1 VNCHLH
7 NPIFF
12 FNSLFLL
19 PVLVLVLFLFLVV
32 VVVVVLVLV
41 LVLVLFLLL
50 LLLLVIGGLV
60 VEDSRS
66 LVAGLVG
73 LLEEA
78 RGGEVRCFC
87 REVVG

>member
-1 VNCHLH
+1 MNCHLH

-12 FNSLFLL
+12 FNTLFLL
-19 PVLVLVLFLFLVV
+19 PVLVLVLVLFLFL
-32 VVVVVLVLV
+32 LVLV

-50 LLLLVIGGLV
+50 LLLLLLLIGGLV

>member
-12 FNSLFLL
+12 FNTLFLL
-19 PVLVLVLFLFLVV
+19 PVLVLVLVLFLFL
-32 VVVVVLVLV
+32 LVLV

-50 LLLLVIGGLV
+50 LLLLLLLIGGLV

>member
-19 PVLVLVLFLFLVV
+19 PVLVLVLFRFLVV
-32 VVVVVLVLV
+32 VVLL
-41 LVLVLFLLL
+41 LLLLVLFLLL
-50 LLLLVIGGLV
+50 LLLLLLLIGGLV
-60 VEDSRS
+60 FEDSRS

-78 RGGEVRCFC
+78 RGGEMRCFC
-87 REVVG
+87 REIVG

>member
-1 VNCHLH
+1 MNCHLH

-19 PVLVLVLFLFLVV
+19 PVLVLVLFLFLL
-32 VVVVVLVLV
+32 VLVLV

-50 LLLLVIGGLV
+50 LLLLLFIGGLI

-78 RGGEVRCFC
+78 REGEVRCFC
-87 REVVG
+87 REVVGGVV

>member
-1 VNCHLH
+1 MNCHLH
-7 NPIFF
+7 NPISF
-12 FNSLFLL
+12 FNNLFLL
-19 PVLVLVLFLFLVV
+19 PVLVLVLFVFL
-32 VVVVVLVLV
+32 LV
-41 LVLVLFLLL
+41 LVLVLF

>member
-1 VNCHLH
+1 MNCHLH

-32 VVVVVLVLV
+32 VVVVLLL
-41 LVLVLFLLL
+41 LVLVLFLL

-87 REVVG
+87 HEVVG

>member
-1 VNCHLH
+1 MNCHLH
-7 NPIFF
+7 NPISF
-12 FNSLFLL
+12 FNNLFLL
-19 PVLVLVLFLFLVV
+19 PVLVLVLFVFLLVLVV
-32 VVVVVLVLV
+32 VVVVVV
-41 LVLVLFLLL
+41 VLFL

>member
-7 NPIFF
+7 NPISF
-12 FNSLFLL
+12 FNNLFLL
-19 PVLVLVLFLFLVV
+19 PVLVLVLFVFL
-32 VVVVVLVLV
+32 LV
-41 LVLVLFLLL
+41 LVLVLF

>member
-19 PVLVLVLFLFLVV
+19 PVLVLVLFLFLLLVV
-32 VVVVVLVLV
+32 IV

-50 LLLLVIGGLV
+50 LLLLLLVIGCLV

-73 LLEEA
+73 FLEEA

>member
-1 VNCHLH
+1 MNCHLH

-19 PVLVLVLFLFLVV
+19 PVLVLVLFLFLL
-32 VVVVVLVLV
+32 VLVLV

-50 LLLLVIGGLV
+50 LLLLLLLIGGLV
-60 VEDSRS
+60 FEHSRG

-78 RGGEVRCFC
+78 RGGEVGCFC
-87 REVVG
+87 RQVVG